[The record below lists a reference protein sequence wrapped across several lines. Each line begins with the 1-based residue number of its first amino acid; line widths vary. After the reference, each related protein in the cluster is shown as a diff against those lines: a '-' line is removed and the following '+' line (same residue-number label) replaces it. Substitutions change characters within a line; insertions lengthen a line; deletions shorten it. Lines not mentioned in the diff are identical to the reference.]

1 VVPEERSVTKTVRR
15 SVPRPSEGDL
25 VRAVALHLEGQG
37 YRVRIDPDGTDY
49 FDLVARRGNEVGL
62 VEAKVV
68 GSRAVLAQALKR
80 RGWGD
85 WTAVALGSAIAAERL
100 ARRTTATR
108 AEPVGVWSVAGS
120 SVRVHRPARAWADA
134 GGADPFR
141 PLRDRFRRLLDAID
155 AGELPEAA
163 RWDGV
168 PRAVRRASGGRGF
181 SEWRLDEPLP
191 NER

>member
-1 VVPEERSVTKTVRR
+1 VTKAVRR
-15 SVPRPSEGDL
+15 TAPHRSERDL
-25 VRAVALHLEGQG
+25 VRAVAHHLEGAG
-37 YRVRIDPDGTDY
+37 YRVLIDPDGTDY

-85 WTAVALGSAIAAERL
+85 WTAVALGSAVAAERL
-100 ARRTTATR
+100 ARRTSATR
-108 AEPVGVWSVAGS
+108 AEPVGVWSVSGS
-120 SVRVHRPARAWADA
+120 GVRVHRPARAWADPE
-134 GGADPFR
+134 GSDPFR
-141 PLRDRFRRLLDAID
+141 TLRDRFRRLLDAID
-155 AGELPEAA
+155 AGELPRSV

-191 NER
+191 DER